1 MNEIN
6 KILNDLIN
14 EKNNQLNSYLKK
26 ENQNQYYIDNLKSEI
41 LRLNFVNDYLINSQN
56 KKIDKNINDLNILID
71 KLKKFE
77 LICLIHGIDNINYF
91 QNYTIA
97 DLIDM
102 LKDFRNNNMIRIP
115 ITLNC
120 NKQIYKSNTCNLTN
134 KLILKKFKI

>member
-1 MNEIN
+1 MIEIN

-14 EKNNQLNSYLKK
+14 EKSIQLDNYIKK
-26 ENQNQYYIDNLKSEI
+26 ENYNKFYAENLNSE
-41 LRLNFVNDYLINSQN
+41 LQRLNFINNFFLNNQN
-56 KKIDKNINDLNILID
+56 KKIDKNINDLNILIE

-77 LICLIHGIDNINYF
+77 IICLIHGIDNINYF
-91 QNYTIA
+91 LNYSIN

-120 NKQIYKSNTCNLTN
+120 NKQIYKTDICKKT
-134 KLILKKFKI
+134 KKYILKKS

>member
-1 MNEIN
+1 MIEIN

-14 EKNNQLNSYLKK
+14 EKNNQLDNYIKK
-26 ENQNQYYIDNLKSEI
+26 ENYNKFYADNLNSE
-41 LRLNFVNDYLINSQN
+41 LQRLNFINNFFLNNQN
-56 KKIDKNINDLNILID
+56 KKIDKNINDLNILIE

-77 LICLIHGIDNINYF
+77 IICLIHGIDNINYF
-91 QNYTIA
+91 LNYSIN

-120 NKQIYKSNTCNLTN
+120 NKQIYKTDICKKT
-134 KLILKKFKI
+134 KKYILKKS

>member
-1 MNEIN
+1 MIEIN

-14 EKNNQLNSYLKK
+14 EKNNQLDNYIKK
-26 ENQNQYYIDNLKSEI
+26 ENYNKFYADNLNSE
-41 LRLNFVNDYLINSQN
+41 LQRLNFINNFFLNNQN
-56 KKIDKNINDLNILID
+56 KKIDKNINDFNILIE

-77 LICLIHGIDNINYF
+77 IICLIHGIDNINYF
-91 QNYTIA
+91 LNYSIN

-120 NKQIYKSNTCNLTN
+120 NKQIYKTDICKNT
-134 KLILKKFKI
+134 KKYILKKS

>member
-1 MNEIN
+1 MIEIN

-14 EKNNQLNSYLKK
+14 EKSIQLNNYIKK
-26 ENQNQYYIDNLKSEI
+26 ENYNKFYAENLNSE
-41 LRLNFVNDYLINSQN
+41 LQRLNFINNFFLNNQN
-56 KKIDKNINDLNILID
+56 KKIDKNINDLNILIE

-77 LICLIHGIDNINYF
+77 IICLIHGIDNINYF
-91 QNYTIA
+91 LNYSIN

-120 NKQIYKSNTCNLTN
+120 NKQIYKTDICKKT
-134 KLILKKFKI
+134 KKYILKKS

>member
-1 MNEIN
+1 MIEIN

-14 EKNNQLNSYLKK
+14 EKNNQLDNYIKK
-26 ENQNQYYIDNLKSEI
+26 ENYNKFYADNLNSE
-41 LRLNFVNDYLINSQN
+41 LQRLNFINNFFLNNQN
-56 KKIDKNINDLNILID
+56 KKIDKNINDLNILIE

-77 LICLIHGIDNINYF
+77 IICLIHGIDNINYF
-91 QNYTIA
+91 LNYSIN

-120 NKQIYKSNTCNLTN
+120 NKQIYKTDICKIT
-134 KLILKKFKI
+134 KKYILKKS